1 MKDEDGRAIIK
12 AFRLFAEG
20 IEGAFDGNRKAFE
33 LIAEEHDKLVS
44 IVKEQQK
51 VIEGL
56 LLTQQ
61 QDRVRRK
68 FKEDNT

>member
-1 MKDEDGRAIIK
+1 MNPKDGKVILE
-12 AFRLFAEG
+12 AFKLFAEG
-20 IEGAFDGNRKAFE
+20 VESAFDGNRKAFE
-33 LIAEEHDKLVS
+33 LIADEHDKLVA

-51 VIEGL
+51 IIEGL